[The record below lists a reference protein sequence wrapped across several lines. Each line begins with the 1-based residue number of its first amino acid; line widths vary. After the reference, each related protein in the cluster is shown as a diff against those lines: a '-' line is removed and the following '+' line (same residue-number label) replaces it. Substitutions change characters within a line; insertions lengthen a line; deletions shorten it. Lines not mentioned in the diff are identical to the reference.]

1 MNRYGQLVL
10 EHSRTHRP
18 DAYSQIPD
26 PNEFFTEAGATIATA
41 ISDLRDQILGPP
53 RTNEGLEAY
62 RHRGYQ
68 AWSTAEEIVL
78 TDHHL
83 LQPVT
88 TETTE
93 TTETADEDLEDDPEL
108 ADRYRLLAE
117 INQIINQPL

>member
-1 MNRYGQLVL
+1 MNRYGQLAL
-10 EHSRTHRP
+10 DHSRNHRP
-18 DAYSQIPD
+18 AAYSQIPD
-26 PNEFFTEAGATIATA
+26 PDDFFAEAGETIATA

-53 RTNEGLEAY
+53 RPGEDLGAY

-83 LQPVT
+83 LQP
-88 TETTE
+88 ETTE
-93 TTETADEDLEDDPEL
+93 TTETADEDWEDDPEL

-117 INQIINQPL
+117 INQIVSYPL